1 MYNTS
6 KAANEPNNGT
16 NILKVHG
23 WIATAPGKMWLVLP
37 DRFVKFHFDLWYL
50 NDKLNVYISAITS
63 TEELSRACWYIH
75 YGKAYELV

>member
-1 MYNTS
+1 
-6 KAANEPNNGT
+6 
-16 NILKVHG
+16 
-23 WIATAPGKMWLVLP
+23 MWLVLP